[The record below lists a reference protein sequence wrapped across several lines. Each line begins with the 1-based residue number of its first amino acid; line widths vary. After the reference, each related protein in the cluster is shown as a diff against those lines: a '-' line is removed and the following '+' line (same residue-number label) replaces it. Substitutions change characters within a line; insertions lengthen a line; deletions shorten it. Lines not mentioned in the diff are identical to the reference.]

1 MLAFPTTDT
10 KCASTSILTMDDN
23 DPQAPTEPAA
33 SSGAPSLAVACVR
46 ALMERHGLPKYRQ
59 SPWLADALGLSYSQ
73 AHRRMTG
80 ASPWTLEDLAKV
92 AALFGESLPDVVSH
106 VQPRTSVTG
115 VMNVGDARLPCEL
128 WIGEPLE
135 TPRPDAVVAVKTSS
149 GWSAVPAREAQ
160 GVVYRIERLEARP
173 DAMPRRTV
181 AVLDDDQDLTDSICA
196 HLEASG
202 YDARPF
208 YRTAD
213 LLSSAAGQ
221 HYDGYIVDWI
231 VGEKST
237 LRLIGSLRAQD
248 AKCPIVVLTAQVL
261 SGVVDEAEIAD
272 AVKRYDLVFSEK
284 PVRTSILAAT
294 LARGFAASE

>member
-1 MLAFPTTDT
+1 MERPEPMP
-10 KCASTSILTMDDN
+10 ASDAA
-23 DPQAPTEPAA
+23 APA
-33 SSGAPSLAVACVR
+33 GAPSMAVACVR

-73 AHRRMTG
+73 AHRRMSG

-92 AALFGESLPDVVSH
+92 AALFGESLPDVVSQ
-106 VQPRTSVTG
+106 VAPRTSVNG
-115 VMNVGDARLPCEL
+115 VMTVGDARLPCQL
-128 WIGEPLE
+128 WIGDVVE
-135 TPRPDAVVAVKTSS
+135 TPRPDAIVAVKTAG
-149 GWSAVPAREAQ
+149 GWSAVPAREAEAP
-160 GVVYRIERLEARP
+160 VYRIDRLEARP
-173 DAMPRRTV
+173 DAILRRVV

-196 HLEASG
+196 HLDASG

-213 LLSSAAGQ
+213 LLASAGGQ

-237 LRLIGSLRAQD
+237 LRLIGSLRGQD
-248 AKCPIVVLTAQVL
+248 PKCPIVVLTAQVL
-261 SGVVDEAEIAD
+261 SGVVDEADIAD

-294 LARGFAASE
+294 LERAFAADQ

>member
-1 MLAFPTTDT
+1 
-10 KCASTSILTMDDN
+10 MDDE
-23 DPQAPTEPAA
+23 DASAPREPAG
-33 SSGAPSLAVACVR
+33 SSGAPSFAVTCVR

-80 ASPWTLEDLAKV
+80 ASPWTLEDLARV

-106 VQPRTSVTG
+106 VQPRTSVAG
-115 VMNVGDARLPCEL
+115 VMKVGDARLPCEL
-128 WIGEPLE
+128 WIGDPLDA
-135 TPRPDAVVAVKTSS
+135 PRPDAVVAVKTSS
-149 GWSAVPAREAQ
+149 GWSAVPAREAE
-160 GVVYRIERLEARP
+160 GVIYRIERLEARP
-173 DAMPRRTV
+173 DATVRRPI

-221 HYDGYIVDWI
+221 RCDGYIVDWI

-237 LRLIGSLRAQD
+237 LHLIGSLRAQD